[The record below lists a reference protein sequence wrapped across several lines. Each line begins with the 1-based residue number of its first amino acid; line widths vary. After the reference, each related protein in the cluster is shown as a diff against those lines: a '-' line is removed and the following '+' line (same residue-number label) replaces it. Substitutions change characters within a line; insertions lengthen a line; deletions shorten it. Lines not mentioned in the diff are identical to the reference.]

1 MLANYFFTVG
11 DDIGGTDSTNLTVD
25 VLTND
30 LNVKNI
36 HHTHKNKLK
45 KKKHFFLSLRDDFS
59 PIKYHSKG

>member
-45 KKKHFFLSLRDDFS
+45 KKNIFFYL
-59 PIKYHSKG
+59 